1 MQSTPVERADIK
13 ISNCKWSNILVYITL
28 LRVYKSIKSVYTSPP
43 KKQKNKNN
51 TPPKTATKTT
61 KKKTQPTNKNNK
73 QTNSHACI
81 HQIKCAC
88 FNNKFK
94 LMMLSVRMYLFKKK
108 NVFFE
113 ILKKGYLRPVK
124 ICKKSSLYVKEI
136 INNYN

>member
-28 LRVYKSIKSVYTSPP
+28 LRVYKSIKSDYTSPP
-43 KKQKNKNN
+43 QKNK
-51 TPPKTATKTT
+51 KTKTT
-61 KKKTQPTNKNNK
+61 PLQKQQRKQRKKKKPNQQTKTTNK
-73 QTNSHACI
+73 HI

-94 LMMLSVRMYLFKKK
+94 LMMLSVRLYLFKK

-113 ILKKGYLRPVK
+113 IYLKKRILNTRQN
-124 ICKKSSLYVKEI
+124 L
-136 INNYN
+136 